1 MKLYK
6 RIVSFLLAVVT
17 CFSFCLTSVFAAWY
31 NDVGYYYTQSSL
43 LQTVFSSLLTV
54 GGTVV
59 GANFGHPYL
68 GELAGSA
75 AAAGI
80 YDLASW
86 LAAGH
91 TEDELYA
98 AEEDFVS
105 TLDNPVVSYDGGLF
119 VRGEHYRCY
128 AAGWYLVNGRY
139 SRCGYYYCPHNPL
152 GSGNTL
158 TFDFYC
164 GDSVSIISTNDLS
177 VLDPSGIYSFIFDSF
192 FQWQFTFPLRGIY
205 YPVNDFFVS
214 GLNKKNNP
222 FPSSTGTDYPG
233 HSRIET
239 FSFPQV
245 SASFGSTVS
254 CPVPIYKYGGTDY
267 VSELPKSSTR
277 AAAIFQNITNY
288 NSPDNSV
295 NYFIGSLDKKG
306 NIINIYLPDLYE
318 ESTKIFTEPVTGNQ
332 YQTTGWVY
340 DYISRTYLLSL
351 ESGTFLIGSSDI
363 DRIDL
368 TYGDDALTISYY
380 SNGSLITTDSYVYV
394 ISEERDC
401 EHDYVSSITTQP
413 TCTSPGLMTY
423 TCSKCGS
430 IYTEELPV
438 VDHIC
443 TYSVTK
449 EPSCTDP
456 GTRVGVCSVCGTEVV
471 QDLEPLGHDW
481 LATEHTLTAY
491 NLPPGAACPACRST
505 DFTSSYSSSS
515 KDFDCTCSDC
525 GKKWIEQAEVSLGK
539 TVYTCSRCGET
550 YTEVAEESSGLF
562 AAIARFISNCIGWV
576 TGKLKDLLH
585 GISGINDVFSD
596 FMISIKE
603 KAKDYPAFLTA
614 AISCLPEDFMSV
626 IWFSI
631 VALIV
636 LAVWKKWLR

>member
-98 AEEDFVS
+98 AEEEFIS
-105 TLDNPVVSYDGGLF
+105 TL
-119 VRGEHYRCY
+119 
-128 AAGWYLVNGRY
+128 
-139 SRCGYYYCPHNPL
+139 
-152 GSGNTL
+152 
-158 TFDFYC
+158 
-164 GDSVSIISTNDLS
+164 
-177 VLDPSGIYSFIFDSF
+177 PSPGA
-192 FQWQFTFPLRGIY
+192 
-205 YPVNDFFVS
+205 
-214 GLNKKNNP
+214 
-222 FPSSTGTDYPG
+222 SSTGLPVYYPSG
-233 HSRIET
+233 WKFEGSNYADLQFFTELQGGYSYEAVST
-239 FSFPQV
+239 CKVTSYGDPFFPSFTCEPLLHL
-245 SASFGSTVS
+245 
-254 CPVPIYKYGGTDY
+254 PYGRYCIRTLSGTN
-267 VSELPKSSTR
+267 LAPKSMFFYSYRPGGGASTGNAKFSIRYFDSNRTYDGFSITSGGKWSTYFSPGEHFSGSARYIVETLSLVNPSSYTPPEASTR

>member
-6 RIVSFLLAVVT
+6 RIISFVLVAVIS
-17 CFSFCLTSVFAAWY
+17 FSSCLTFAFAAWY
-31 NDVGYYYTQSSL
+31 NDVAYYYTTSRFGPWCVSASFQL
-43 LQTVFSSLLTV
+43 LGGV
-54 GGTVV
+54 GDVVSASPFGTIIASCV
-59 GANFGHPYL
+59 N
-68 GELAGSA
+68 AGFNSFA
-75 AAAGI
+75 E
-80 YDLASW
+80 W

-91 TEDELYA
+91 TEDELYT
-98 AEEDFVS
+98 AEDEFIS

-128 AAGWYLVNGRY
+128 AAGWYLYNGRY

-177 VLDPSGIYSFIFDSF
+177 VLDPSGIRNFIFDSF
-192 FQWQFTFPLRGIY
+192 FQWQFTFPLRGVY
-205 YPVNDFFVS
+205 YR
-214 GLNKKNNP
+214 LNEKNNP
-222 FPSSTGTDYPG
+222 FSSSIATDSPG
-233 HSRIET
+233 RSRIET
-239 FSFPQV
+239 FLFPQV

-295 NYFIGSLDKKG
+295 NYFIGSLDEKG
-306 NIINIYLPDLYE
+306 NVINIYLPDLYE
-318 ESTKIFTEPVTGNQ
+318 ESSKIFTEPVTGNQ

-340 DYISRTYLLSL
+340 DYISRTYILSL

-430 IYTEELPV
+430 IYTEELSM
-438 VDHIC
+438 VDHIF
-443 TYSVTK
+443 TYNVTK
-449 EPSCTDP
+449 EPTCTDP

-585 GISGINDVFSD
+585 GISGINDIFSD
-596 FMISIKE
+596 FIISIKE

>member
-6 RIVSFLLAVVT
+6 RIISFVLVAVIS
-17 CFSFCLTSVFAAWY
+17 FSSCLTFAFAAWY
-31 NDVGYYYTQSSL
+31 NDVAYYYTTSRFGPWCVSASFQL
-43 LQTVFSSLLTV
+43 LGGV
-54 GGTVV
+54 GDVVSASPFGTIIASCV
-59 GANFGHPYL
+59 N
-68 GELAGSA
+68 AGFNSFA
-75 AAAGI
+75 E
-80 YDLASW
+80 W

-91 TEDELYA
+91 TEDELYT
-98 AEEDFVS
+98 AEEEFIS

-128 AAGWYLVNGRY
+128 AAGWYLYNGRY

-177 VLDPSGIYSFIFDSF
+177 VLDPSGIRNFIFDSF
-192 FQWQFTFPLRGIY
+192 FQWQFTFPLRGVY

-214 GLNKKNNP
+214 DLNKKDNP
-222 FPSSTGTDYPG
+222 FSSSIVTDSPG
-233 HSRIET
+233 RSRIET
-239 FSFPQV
+239 FLFPQV

-295 NYFIGSLDKKG
+295 NYFIGSLDEEG
-306 NIINIYLPDLYE
+306 NVINIYLPDLYE
-318 ESTKIFTEPVTGNQ
+318 ESSKIFTEPVTGNQ

-340 DYISRTYLLSL
+340 DYISRTYILSL

-430 IYTEELPV
+430 IYTEELPM
-438 VDHIC
+438 VDHIF
-443 TYSVTK
+443 TYNVTK
-449 EPSCTDP
+449 EPTCTDP

-491 NLPPGAACPACRST
+491 NLPPGAACPACSST
-505 DFTSSYSSSS
+505 NFNSSFSSS

-596 FMISIKE
+596 FIISIKE